1 MPLKSFR
8 ILHMGRTSRAAALV
22 LSALVAA
29 YALRQL
35 LEAARTTT
43 RRPRR
48 LSLSESLEALVE
60 SAAAVVEGDTA
71 STGVPR
77 WTTRTLESRAPN
89 GPCAAL
95 RALWAAPPPHPVSQH
110 PLVIVAGEGTTGTHV
125 AGLISAVLTS
135 LQRAPSD
142 VLHWHDWYSNG
153 TKTEED
159 PRAIAL
165 HDALFDLEPTQRDS
179 FDFRLY
185 DGVGGVADTPIPQ
198 YFPYIYRQYPR
209 AKVILTERDPT
220 AWVTSRQKHHPNAFL
235 PFAVLSHAL
244 SDIRSDR
251 RAVRRGYKGKRVHAP
266 DPNNMMGSSTA
277 FVLHNTMVRARAR
290 PQRCASMFADA
301 RLTSSF
307 SPPAQMITRRNKTGT
322 LSCSAECLA
331 YRQPILDVSG

>member
-1 MPLKSFR
+1 
-8 ILHMGRTSRAAALV
+8 MGRTSRAAALV

>member
-1 MPLKSFR
+1 M
-8 ILHMGRTSRAAALV
+8 
-22 LSALVAA
+22 
-29 YALRQL
+29 L
-35 LEAARTTT
+35 LEAGILNSELCSSIDATIFYLQCRRSTRLGGGDDLDDAATRAAPLLSTTKQN
-43 RRPRR
+43 
-48 LSLSESLEALVE
+48 LADAQAFLDS
-60 SAAAVVEGDTA
+60 VEGDTA
-71 STGVPR
+71 STVAPR

-89 GPCAAL
+89 DPCAAL

-110 PLVIVAGEGTTGTHV
+110 PLVILAGEGTTGTHV

-142 VLHWHDWYSNG
+142 VLHWHDSYSNG
-153 TKTEED
+153 TITLED

-220 AWVTSRQKHHPNAFL
+220 AWVTSRAKHHPDSVPPL
-235 PFAVLSHAL
+235 AVLSHAL
-244 SDIRSDR
+244 RDI
-251 RAVRRGYKGKRVHAP
+251 YKQHHVSLFHKE
-266 DPNNMMGSSTA
+266 NMMGSSTA

-290 PQRCASMFADA
+290 LQRCASVFADA
-301 RLTSSF
+301 PLTSSF
-307 SPPAQMITRRNKTGT
+307 SPLVLYDN
-322 LSCSAECLA
+322 S
-331 YRQPILDVSG
+331 

>member
-1 MPLKSFR
+1 M
-8 ILHMGRTSRAAALV
+8 
-22 LSALVAA
+22 
-29 YALRQL
+29 
-35 LEAARTTT
+35 
-43 RRPRR
+43 
-48 LSLSESLEALVE
+48 
-60 SAAAVVEGDTA
+60 
-71 STGVPR
+71 
-77 WTTRTLESRAPN
+77 
-89 GPCAAL
+89 
-95 RALWAAPPPHPVSQH
+95 
-110 PLVIVAGEGTTGTHV
+110 AGEGTTGTHV

-220 AWVTSRQKHHPNAFL
+220 AWVASRQKHHPNAVPPL
-235 PFAVLSHAL
+235 AVLSHTL
-244 SDIRSDR
+244 SDIRSDK
-251 RAVRRGYKGKRVHAP
+251 AFVLQKA
-266 DPNNMMGSSTA
+266 NMMGSSTA

-290 PQRCASMFADA
+290 PQRCASVFADA
-301 RLTSSF
+301 PLTSSF
-307 SPPAQMITRRNKTGT
+307 SPLVLYDN
-322 LSCSAECLA
+322 S
-331 YRQPILDVSG
+331 